1 MSDAELILAAG
12 TLLAAGIGASLL
24 ADKLQLPGLILFLG
38 VGMAIG
44 TDGTGWIDFNNYEL
58 ARTIGVIAL
67 ALILFEGG
75 LASGYLEIR
84 PVLRPAMSL
93 ALVGTV
99 ATAVVTGLAASWLL
113 DFSTLEGLLLGSILA
128 ATDGAA
134 VFALLRSSSLKRRLA
149 RTLEAESGLNDP
161 VAILLV
167 LGFIDWIQQ
176 PGYGL
181 ADMAWLF
188 VRELGIGIVVG
199 AAVGYAAVWAFRRVN
214 LATTGLYPVASIAAA
229 ALAYGGAA
237 VIDGSGF
244 VAVYL
249 AGLALG
255 GSHVPAKRTITAF
268 HEGLA
273 WVAQIALFLTLGLLV
288 FPSQLDDVLVD
299 GTLVALTVMFVA
311 RPLATALATAFERY
325 SARERVVLGWAGLR
339 GGVPV
344 VLATFPVISGV
355 THSLD
360 FFNIVFFA
368 VVLSTLVQGTTFEPL
383 ARALGV
389 TTAAPALP
397 RPLAETGTIRA
408 LGAEVVEYVV
418 GEGDAI
424 AGLRVRDLDL
434 PREAL
439 VSVIVRGDEAI
450 LPRGSTRIEAG
461 DRLHVIV
468 RQEVAQDFPQL
479 IERWHGG
486 PIGPGARPR
495 IRFAG
500 RPPIFS
506 VRPWNPADGDP
517 AHPDVL
523 AGKAV
528 VEHLRSRHDKPG
540 AIVILEDGRYAV
552 TGSLAIVGSAR
563 QVRRQARK
571 GLRQTEDD
579 MDRAWWQEVIGAL
592 VR

>member
-1 MSDAELILAAG
+1 VSDSELILAAG

-24 ADKLQLPGLILFLG
+24 ADRLRLPGLILFLG

-44 TDGTGWIDFNNYEL
+44 TDGAGWIDFNDYEL
-58 ARTIGVIAL
+58 ARTIGVVAL

-75 LASGYLEIR
+75 LASGHLEVK
-84 PVLRPAMSL
+84 PVLRPALSL
-93 ALVGTV
+93 ALVGTI
-99 ATAVVTGLAASWLL
+99 ATAAITGLAASWLL

-134 VFALLRSSSLKRRLA
+134 VFALLRGSSLKRRLA

-176 PGYGL
+176 PGYGMV
-181 ADMAWLF
+181 DMVWLF
-188 VRELGIGIVVG
+188 VRELGIGWVVG
-199 AAVGYAAVWAFRRVN
+199 TAVGWAAVWVFRRIN
-214 LATTGLYPVASIAAA
+214 LATTGLYPVASVAAA
-229 ALAYGGAA
+229 ALAFGGAA
-237 VIDGSGF
+237 VLHGSGF

-249 AGLALG
+249 AGLAVG
-255 GSHVPAKRTITAF
+255 GSHIPAQRTITAF
-268 HEGLA
+268 HEGVA
-273 WVAQIALFLTLGLLV
+273 WVAQIVLFLALGLLV
-288 FPSQLDDVLVD
+288 FPSQLPDVFVD

-311 RPLATALATAFERY
+311 RPLATVLATAFERFT
-325 SARERVVLGWAGLR
+325 ARERVVLGWAGLR

-368 VVLSTLVQGTTFEPL
+368 VVLSTLVQGATIEPL
-383 ARALGV
+383 ARAMGA
-389 TTAAPALP
+389 TTAQPALP

-424 AGLRVRDLDL
+424 AGLRVRELDL

-439 VSVIVRGDEAI
+439 LSVIVRDDEAV
-450 LPRGSTRIEAG
+450 LPRGSTVVKPH
-461 DRLHVIV
+461 DRLHVVV
-468 RQEVAQDFPQL
+468 RQEVARDFPKL
-479 IERWHGG
+479 IERWQRG
-486 PIGPGARPR
+486 PIGPREQPR
-495 IRFAG
+495 TAFAG

-506 VRPWNPADGDP
+506 VRPWKPVDGDP
-517 AHPDVL
+517 ARPQTV
-523 AGKAV
+523 AGRAV
-528 VEHLRSRHDKPG
+528 VERLRLRQDKPG
-540 AIVILEDGRYAV
+540 SIVILEDGRYAV
-552 TGSLAIVGSAR
+552 TGRLLIVGSAR

-571 GLRQTEDD
+571 CLGQSKDD
-579 MDRAWWQEVIGAL
+579 LDRAWWQEVIGAL